1 MNLKA
6 KEILLRAKKDV
17 FGNLSG
23 DNLTP
28 FKGDGLDFEEIAQ
41 YSFGDDIRKINWKAS
56 AKTSDIKIN
65 IFNDERELNIVLAFL
80 VSGTINF
87 GTIKLKQEI
96 VAEILAILSYSAIK
110 HNNKLQTIFFS
121 QEDEQYFPPNKNE
134 GLVYEILEKS
144 LSFDVIKKQ
153 VDYKKF
159 CDFINETFREKSLI
173 FIVGDF
179 YGDVDL
185 SQIAYKNEVYALMV
199 RDRFEEYPYI
209 SGEYNFI
216 DPSDFS
222 NIDINMSKSVAN
234 EYKKLLD
241 LQDKKTK
248 EHFIQN
254 RIKFAKIYTDDD
266 VFIKL
271 KEKIK

>member
-1 MNLKA
+1 M
-6 KEILLRAKKDV
+6 
-17 FGNLSG
+17 
-23 DNLTP
+23 
-28 FKGDGLDFEEIAQ
+28 
-41 YSFGDDIRKINWKAS
+41 
-56 AKTSDIKIN
+56 
-65 IFNDERELNIVLAFL
+65 AFL

-87 GTIKLKQEI
+87 GTVKLKQEI

-110 HNNKLQTIFFS
+110 HNNKLQTVFFT
-121 QEDEQYFPPNKNE
+121 QKDEQFFPPTKNE

-144 LSFDVIKKQ
+144 LSFDVLKKK

-159 CDFINETFREKSLI
+159 CDYINGTIREKSLI

-179 YGDVDL
+179 YGEVNL
-185 SQIAYKNEVYALMV
+185 SEIAYKNEVYALMV

-209 SGEYNFI
+209 SGDYNFI
-216 DPSDFS
+216 DPSDFLS
-222 NIDINMSKSVAN
+222 LDINMSKSVAN

-266 VFIKL
+266 VFLKL
-271 KEKIK
+271 SEKLGKS